1 MLLSYR
7 FCVDD
12 PYDDDQDMVN
22 ISRIFHSVL
31 VGSIHS
37 HHDYHTMET
46 SQDYSVIITDITED
60 YQVFKQ
66 EITNNGDETDMIE
79 DTNMIDE
86 AALVYKT
93 AMIDYTHSNSKTD
106 KLDTE
111 AETTEIK
118 HTETEDIMQDDNILD
133 HGKYLLDSYNSKT
146 TSNLKTH
153 IQCVHKDIQ
162 SPCPD
167 FDYQLTSNENLIH
180 TDFWADF
187 LLQPNI

>member
-1 MLLSYR
+1 MGKRYYTALQLLLLSYR

-46 SQDYSVIITDITED
+46 SQDYSVITTDITED

-106 KLDTE
+106 KLDKE
-111 AETTEIK
+111 AETTESK

-133 HGKYLLDSYNSKT
+133 H
-146 TSNLKTH
+146 
-153 IQCVHKDIQ
+153 DI
-162 SPCPD
+162 SP
-167 FDYQLTSNENLIH
+167 
-180 TDFWADF
+180 
-187 LLQPNI
+187 